1 MPAPTTILFRPTSTS
16 TITTTGYSST
26 THAFLP
32 KLNSPKTVSSLQ
44 FPSSKFVSQYKRG
57 WSPNTMSG
65 STPTCALGDNSIGDE
80 AAAAAAFEHESL
92 INEFRPNSTA
102 EGLEA
107 TLNRLVGNW
116 VFLFFFLSK
125 WLVAALFGAV
135 LICRHDAEAL
145 WAAIGSVLNTG
156 LSTVLKRVLNQE
168 RPVSNLR
175 SDPGMPSS
183 HAQSIF
189 FTVIFVVVS
198 MLQWLG
204 ANGLAITLS
213 GLALAF
219 GSYLSWLRVSQHL
232 HTISQVVVGAVLG
245 SAFSILWFWSWDAI
259 VLKAFISYLWVRI
272 VIVLGATIFCV
283 GFLIHV
289 VQHWFVDQ

>member
-1 MPAPTTILFRPTSTS
+1 MPAPTTILFRPTS

-80 AAAAAAFEHESL
+80 AAAAFEHESF

-116 VFLFFFLSK
+116 VFLFFFLVSRSSISMRTRIGI
-125 WLVAALFGAV
+125 LVF
-135 LICRHDAEAL
+135 
-145 WAAIGSVLNTG
+145 
-156 LSTVLKRVLNQE
+156 
-168 RPVSNLR
+168 
-175 SDPGMPSS
+175 
-183 HAQSIF
+183 
-189 FTVIFVVVS
+189 
-198 MLQWLG
+198 
-204 ANGLAITLS
+204 
-213 GLALAF
+213 
-219 GSYLSWLRVSQHL
+219 
-232 HTISQVVVGAVLG
+232 
-245 SAFSILWFWSWDAI
+245 
-259 VLKAFISYLWVRI
+259 
-272 VIVLGATIFCV
+272 
-283 GFLIHV
+283 
-289 VQHWFVDQ
+289 